1 MASEKLREISAR
13 IDLISLRERVF
24 VFAAAVVGVLALVQ
38 TLLIDAGNMRKQT
51 AQARLQSADAML
63 EQIGQQRQ
71 SLAGQAGRDPDRAAR
86 DALTAQE
93 ARLAEL
99 NGQLERL
106 ERSLIPPER
115 MNQVLK
121 NVVQGTGGI
130 RVVGFKT
137 ISPQPVAL
145 PDAAEGTPPGYYR
158 HGFEITLSGRY
169 SDLVAYLERLE
180 ALPWRLSWSEA
191 TLDAAARPLL
201 TLTLTVHTLSLEEA
215 WLRV

>member
-1 MASEKLREISAR
+1 MAGEKLREISAR

-86 DALTAQE
+86 DALAAQE